1 MSSDEYKEF
10 EEIFGDAGF
19 GDSSFGDSGFGSS
32 GFGNSGFE
40 SADIFMWIS
49 IVLFAIVFVAVIA
62 IFIVVLVRSLMRWN
76 KNNNSPRLTVEATI
90 VAKRPEMMHYH
101 GGNDALDRHHTYRTV
116 YYVTFQ
122 VESGD
127 RLELEVDG
135 QEYGILVE
143 GDVGSVTFQ
152 GTRYLGFQRR

>member
-1 MSSDEYKEF
+1 MSSDIYMEF
-10 EEIFGDAGF
+10 DDSFGEAGF
-19 GDSSFGDSGFGSS
+19 GDMGFGDTGFG
-32 GFGNSGFE
+32 GMDNFMK
-40 SADIFMWIS
+40 IFFI
-49 IVLFAIVFVAVIA
+49 LFIIVFVIVMA
-62 IFIVVLVRSLMRWN
+62 IIIVVIVRSLMRWN

-90 VAKRPEMMHYH
+90 VAKRPEMIRYS
-101 GGNDALDRHHTYRTV
+101 GGNSSMDNHHTYRTV